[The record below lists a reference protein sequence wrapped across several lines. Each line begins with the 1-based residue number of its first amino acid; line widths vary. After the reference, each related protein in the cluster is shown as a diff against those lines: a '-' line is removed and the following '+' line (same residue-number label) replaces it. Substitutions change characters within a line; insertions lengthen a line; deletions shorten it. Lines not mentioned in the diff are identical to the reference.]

1 LIGLKELYN
10 ALEEG
15 TGYPVANIA
24 FDQRESVPFVV
35 IMGDGSENLIADNKV
50 YKKFEDVDVELY
62 TEKRDLVAEGK
73 VEKILDDLSVPYQSD
88 VYFIAEEKLLKT
100 IYSITIKGDK

>member
-1 LIGLKELYN
+1 MIGLKELYK

-24 FDQRESVPFVV
+24 FDKRESVPFVV
-35 IMGDGSENLIADNKV
+35 IMPEGSANLIADNKV
-50 YKKFEDVDVELY
+50 YKKLEDTEIELY

-73 VEKILDDLSVPYQSD
+73 VEKILDDLSIHYQSD
-88 VYFIAEEKLLKT
+88 AYFIAEEKLLKT